1 MKIVE
6 LVNQLNNSLPSNEEL
21 ISFYHR
27 HDLEVTNNEA
37 LVEIHNSYIKY
48 DQKVEKSLFDS
59 IIVNKFFER
68 LAFFTF
74 LNHNPV
80 GENLIEFAVF
90 LESDPVY
97 YNTVSGEIFVQK
109 PGFYYLDYPGL
120 VVKAFNSLETFLE
133 TLIILE
139 IALRN
144 SMYRKIAVSQ
154 EVFESILSIN
164 APSCREFLIFLF
176 DNIKDFS

>member
-37 LVEIHNSYIKY
+37 LVEINNSIIKY
-48 DQKVEKSLFDS
+48 DQKVGKSLFDL

-68 LAFFTF
+68 LAFFT
-74 LNHNPV
+74 LINHNLA
-80 GENLIEFAVF
+80 GENLIEFSVF

-164 APSCREFLIFLF
+164 APNCKEFLKFLF